1 VTTEGPRRSMRLSD
15 DEIWEFVGAA
25 HTGVMTTLRR
35 DGMPISLPVWFA
47 VVDRVIYVRT
57 RGRKL
62 QRIANDPR
70 TAFLVESGLRW
81 GELKAVHFTGR
92 TKLVEPAPGL
102 QARIDA
108 EIERKYAGS
117 RTPSSSMPAATASLY
132 ANAMRWTAF
141 TADRRVLSWDNS
153 KLLSPETA

>member
-1 VTTEGPRRSMRLSD
+1 MTTERPRRSLRLSD
-15 DEIWEFVGAA
+15 DEVWEFVRDA

-47 VVDRVIYVRT
+47 AVDRIIYVRT

-70 TAFLVESGLRW
+70 TAFLIESGRRW

-92 TKLVEPAPGL
+92 SSLVEPAAGL
-102 QARIDA
+102 QVRIDA
-108 EIERKYAGS
+108 EMERKYAGS
-117 RTPSSSMPAATASLY
+117 RTPTSHMPAETVSLY
-132 ANAMRWTAF
+132 ADAMRWTAF
-141 TADRRVLSWDNS
+141 TPDRRVLSWDNGA
-153 KLLSPETA
+153 LLSRETS

>member
-1 VTTEGPRRSMRLSD
+1 VTTESARRSLRLTD
-15 DEIWEFVGAA
+15 DEVWEFVGDA

-47 VVDRVIYVRT
+47 VVDRIVFIRT

-62 QRIANDPR
+62 QRLANDPR
-70 TAFLVESGLRW
+70 TAFLIESGRRW
-81 GELKAVHFTGR
+81 GELKAVHFTGSTR
-92 TKLVEPAPGL
+92 LVEPAPGL

-108 EIERKYAGS
+108 EMERKYAGS
-117 RTPSSSMPAATASLY
+117 RTPASRMPAETVSLY

-141 TADRRVLSWDNS
+141 TPDRRVLSWDNN
-153 KLLSPETA
+153 KLWSRETS